1 MKYKLHAERDSSG
14 SWIVNDKQGHLVPMV
29 QVFVHADYRESIA
42 KLFAAS
48 PDLLHLLETLSM
60 QVTNK
65 EILLAEITARVAL
78 DAIKGLGVKK

>member
-14 SWIVNDKQGHLVPMV
+14 SWIVSDKQGHLVPMV
-29 QVFVHADYRESIA
+29 NAYVHADYRENVA

-48 PDLLHLLETLSM
+48 PDLLHLLETLSN
-60 QVTNK
+60 QVINK